1 MISMNHD
8 PMHAVLEQVHE
19 LALKIREKVAP
30 TQNTFAL
37 TESAPGDFEPVQ
49 PFLLTGAWAILKTRK
64 NLEQVQ
70 NCSCTDASFVLGDLK
85 WCIQGLNQCKFPKNR

>member
-1 MISMNHD
+1 M
-8 PMHAVLEQVHE
+8 
-19 LALKIREKVAP
+19 
-30 TQNTFAL
+30 QNTFAL

-49 PFLLTGAWAILKTRK
+49 PFLWTGAWAILKTRK

-85 WCIQGLNQCKFPKNR
+85 WCIQGLNQCKFPKNRWLFFVPNWWVSTSSFLDKFSN

>member
-30 TQNTFAL
+30 MQNTFAL

-49 PFLLTGAWAILKTRK
+49 PFL
-64 NLEQVQ
+64 
-70 NCSCTDASFVLGDLK
+70 
-85 WCIQGLNQCKFPKNR
+85 